1 MIEGHQ
7 RGVTVVRR
15 VRNHIFCPLVMCLLH
30 ISRALLLPLTFAH
43 NFAILADYGSEYR
56 LSGIDRLQ
64 AQSWRRP
71 RATRRQQDTVAAAR
85 STVARPTT
93 RRTID
98 YWVST
103 VVLAYGR
110 RVQDTVDR

>member
-1 MIEGHQ
+1 MAPNC
-7 RGVTVVRR
+7 VR
-15 VRNHIFCPLVMCLLH
+15 VLI
-30 ISRALLLPLTFAH
+30 
-43 NFAILADYGSEYR
+43 GW
-56 LSGIDRLQ
+56 

-71 RATRRQQDTVAAAR
+71 RATRMQHDTGAR

-103 VVLAYGR
+103 VASVYGR
-110 RVQDTVDR
+110 DAQDTVDR